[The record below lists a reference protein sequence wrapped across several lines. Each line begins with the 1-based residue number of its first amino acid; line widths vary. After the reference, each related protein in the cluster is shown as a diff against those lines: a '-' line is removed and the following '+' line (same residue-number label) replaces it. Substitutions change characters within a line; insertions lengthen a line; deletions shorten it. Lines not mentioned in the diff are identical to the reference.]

1 MNKVDTISLAN
12 MLLPRTD
19 ASKSSMTDSAFK
31 DIFSLSNSNNSS
43 NKKNDKTTNDFH
55 SDKYKNE
62 PTNAQ
67 PKEIKESKS
76 EPLKQTN
83 NQQSKKQDEVN
94 NYKQT
99 EDKLSST
106 NESDSKNIDTAKA
119 ENKEAEG
126 IIDTEKIPGAIEE
139 EATKQIIGLVQ
150 VLVNVELKPE
160 QLVKLNEIVDS
171 LPNEIKQLI
180 LEDPRLALDFLKD
193 NLAVLAK
200 ELNLT
205 GPQVIEVDDKL
216 KSLIGSIAS
225 DKNFELPEIA
235 NLQKMLTQT
244 SKASNEPEA
253 KPNISNNI
261 MNNTDLN
268 LEINALKINPNTSS
282 QSSFTSAN
290 GFSESQSKALEFIQ
304 TDKIEGFDLT
314 GGKIFS
320 SSILLN
326 SGKQVEVRSNQFLQM
341 INKIANE
348 IRLTVDKNKTEMTIK
363 LQPETLGKLTV
374 KISSENGVMNASF
387 FAEND
392 KAKALIERN
401 MMELKASLESQGIQ
415 VQNLTVTVDQN
426 QDELTRHRN
435 IKEAQKYNKAHVNVL
450 SIDDLDENIL
460 DNPYILDDIFTEL
473 I

>member
-1 MNKVDTISLAN
+1 M
-12 MLLPRTD
+12 
-19 ASKSSMTDSAFK
+19 
-31 DIFSLSNSNNSS
+31 
-43 NKKNDKTTNDFH
+43 
-55 SDKYKNE
+55 
-62 PTNAQ
+62 
-67 PKEIKESKS
+67 
-76 EPLKQTN
+76 
-83 NQQSKKQDEVN
+83 
-94 NYKQT
+94 
-99 EDKLSST
+99 
-106 NESDSKNIDTAKA
+106 
-119 ENKEAEG
+119 
-126 IIDTEKIPGAIEE
+126 
-139 EATKQIIGLVQ
+139 
-150 VLVNVELKPE
+150 
-160 QLVKLNEIVDS
+160 
-171 LPNEIKQLI
+171 
-180 LEDPRLALDFLKD
+180 
-193 NLAVLAK
+193 
-200 ELNLT
+200 
-205 GPQVIEVDDKL
+205 

-435 IKEAQKYNKAHVNVL
+435 IMEAQKYNKAHVNVL